1 MRSVLV
7 IDDDPE
13 HAEIVAALL
22 VRRGFNVRVACDG
35 KSGVKQARVERP
47 DVIVLDYFMPT
58 LDGLKTAARMRD
70 EPGLGDVPIIFVSA
84 WTEMANSVQLSGPVR
99 WLGKP
104 FRAAQ
109 LAAAIEDAIAQPAA
123 SSTA

>member
-1 MRSVLV
+1 MRNVLV

-22 VRRGFNVRVACDG
+22 RRRGFEVSVAPDGPSGIAEARRVP
-35 KSGVKQARVERP
+35 P
-47 DVIVLDYFMPT
+47 DAIVLDYFMPS
-58 LDGLKTAARMRD
+58 LDGIETAKKLRGCRR
-70 EPGLGDVPIIFVSA
+70 LRNVPIVFVSA
-84 WTEMANSVQLSGPVR
+84 WTEMAAEAQLQGPVR

-109 LAAAIEDAIAQPAA
+109 LAQALEEAIAH
-123 SSTA
+123 